1 MRGCT
6 SDQSN
11 IDDHRKNLKQ
21 PESHLKAYI
30 QPKKRNISIH
40 IPPRGTT
47 RKAPRMT
54 HGLMKN
60 EAMTAKNTICVCTTE
75 SDDLIEEI
83 VLREGKRP
91 EHIILAPETQKN
103 RSNNVPACL
112 LSASAVSAVFFC
124 ALFGGVLFR
133 SSCWR
138 LEPVTLHALGDS
150 LHNVRR

>member
-91 EHIILAPETQKN
+91 AHIILAPETQKKQ
-103 RSNNVPACL
+103 VEQ
-112 LSASAVSAVFFC
+112 
-124 ALFGGVLFR
+124 R
-133 SSCWR
+133 SSLFIECLSGFSCFLLR
-138 LEPVTLHALGDS
+138 PLRRCPLPLQLLEAGTRHAACA
-150 LHNVRR
+150 RR